1 MIHRRQGKKKS
12 ATENGIQQRV
22 KHVERLCFILAAC
35 IFLQAIFC
43 VGMVFSCKRL
53 VRINAQYT
61 EIASLLSERI
71 DSTDSTVA
79 IVLARLEEVNQLLKQ
94 GIL

>member
-1 MIHRRQGKKKS
+1 
-12 ATENGIQQRV
+12 
-22 KHVERLCFILAAC
+22 
-35 IFLQAIFC
+35 
-43 VGMVFSCKRL
+43 MVFSCKRL